1 MKAIMRCAKLT
12 HMGNVASSLQ
22 HCFRERETLNA
33 NSTRTHLNVH
43 NAANSVEGAMG
54 RLRALLPEKRR
65 KDAVLAVEYVMSAS
79 PEWWMSASQ
88 DQQKDF
94 FTQAWHWIAEKYGA
108 DRVIVSTEHHDEKT
122 PHLSVF
128 VVPLTKDGRLS
139 AKEFV
144 GNRQKLAADQTSF
157 AKKVAHLGLERGVE
171 GSKATH
177 TTISAY
183 YQTLSRAVPR
193 NRVVEPFKPSVSDRL
208 NVEAYGKKIAQKAA
222 DFYQPLV
229 RFNGALEDELQRL
242 KKRIAS
248 LEKSS
253 SQSRF
258 KEQSEQIEMLENE
271 LISSLGRI
279 AKIEGETEK
288 KDLRIELLQQRLRE
302 SEEHRIELAEQNN
315 ELIVRL
321 RGHEL

>member
-1 MKAIMRCAKLT
+1 
-12 HMGNVASSLQ
+12 
-22 HCFRERETLNA
+22 
-33 NSTRTHLNVH
+33 
-43 NAANSVEGAMG
+43 
-54 RLRALLPEKRR
+54 
-65 KDAVLAVEYVMSAS
+65 
-79 PEWWMSASQ
+79 
-88 DQQKDF
+88 
-94 FTQAWHWIAEKYGA
+94 
-108 DRVIVSTEHHDEKT
+108 
-122 PHLSVF
+122 
-128 VVPLTKDGRLS
+128 
-139 AKEFV
+139 
-144 GNRQKLAADQTSF
+144 
-157 AKKVAHLGLERGVE
+157 VE

-177 TTISAY
+177 TKISEY
-183 YQTLSRAVPR
+183 YQALSRATPK
-193 NRVVEPFKPSVSDRL
+193 NRVLEPLKPSVSDRL
-208 NVEAYGKKIAQKAA
+208 NVEAYGKKIAQQAA